1 MTTKSFLYKSFAT
14 LALLAVTATAAWGQ
28 NNIRTN
34 YSSRTIGHKTST
46 KWNDMRALLPDA
58 AKDLDTFNDE
68 KTYETNY
75 LGDPIQPAHT
85 YIDTIYVKKG
95 TDVQLTLPIV
105 SGNDTGDPPV
115 NPSNPSTREYTR
127 WYNFITEGTFHYSY
141 QSGYQTLTGDLF
153 DAYSN
158 CYRVSN
164 GYVSGQAFSTQ
175 NNTSNAVARMTFYY
189 PTDTQY
195 QTWSSGDNGL
205 DNGAAGNKFYIIACD
220 MSGYRDHTGSL
231 ANNNFVEPTLGLRAI
246 FYIVAVDGRGGDD
259 ETDMW
264 KNGMGRLELP
274 QYQGGN
280 YPGKKFLEE
289 YDIVFPADH
298 LGNMTDELVAL
309 SKNVNSYR
317 VDGDDN
323 DDLHVTI
330 NSSNNMRLLANG
342 GPNRPN
348 AVSGSNNEVTSMDIS
363 GSRRTISFRP
373 SSAERYKPWSVPDNS
388 TATIVVTKV
397 VEGGRYEEDKVY
409 NIAKFNLTFKK
420 VTRLLTQ
427 HELDR
432 IDRHR
437 DSSSVAANVINTNTD
452 KWFQNSY
459 QYRTPKYLR
468 ANYELLTSR
477 TFDYDPNVP
486 GMFSGEIQS
495 WYYPFPLD
503 WGYSSYFF
511 FDGSTTD
518 YFRRADSGHT
528 NYNNQPFA
536 EWGNYAITN
545 NYVGYGDRVSNSV
558 KRPTNEA
565 LGGRNDGGYFLY
577 VDASDRPGT
586 IVTLPFDENLCPGT
600 ELFFSAWVKSADEDG
615 EVNENSAMLFT
626 INGITESGTRV
637 PLYRQSTGQITT
649 TTFITN
655 SDDAVQTNEYRDVN
669 GYGSAQNDWY
679 QIYFSYTNNSEL
691 SDQFVSYELRV
702 DNNCGSTQ
710 GGDFYLDE
718 IEVFIAQPT
727 ARIVQKDFACTGE
740 RTLMRAGL
748 NWEQLCER
756 TGAEADET
764 DQNKEPEGIDYCFI
778 DEQMFNIL
786 MDGKDSTDTAVVAR
800 ALEQSAVSIGIG
812 SNVDDPD
819 HSYDRQIA
827 SLCWNPC
834 FDANKP
840 YVVDEENLAINN
852 VPDGSQNAHFYK
864 FGKAAEGNRQLA
876 VDFYAAMTPN
886 TPYYM
891 FILDKKTD
899 GTNGWSDFAAMWY
912 DKCAIKSRFFV
923 EGQTLIKINGEV
935 AVPEDDYCEGEA
947 LNFTAQMRVPQLQK
961 TADGVYEVVRDQQTG
976 ETVYDLI
983 DEEVYFDW
991 FFGSQEEFNQSNS
1004 NYGGESLQSSLASLR
1019 GLEQYRDVESM
1030 DGVTPVIVNGD
1041 TLLSQN
1047 HIDLINDYLTQDPAA
1062 GGQNQRL
1069 VLHKTNLDIRILKS
1083 GTQLILVP
1091 IEIVRPSDSS
1101 ISEAQWEKICWEYVP
1116 LNFISSGLSPKLFAG
1131 FNITEYPDDYNP
1143 GLRIGLRQ
1151 INKAVYT
1158 QTGGKRLKISLR
1170 GAEYTNN
1177 NVDYLGLVES
1187 NSDDA
1192 DYTQIYLTAT
1202 NDPAYLDILN
1212 SPNYTE
1218 TYLPIGKILYLRA
1231 EKYATGSGFDNNRA
1245 EVQFYLHE
1253 QELVDGTKFT
1263 FTPREG
1269 YYYTFSIN
1277 FAERRN
1283 NTSVNTNSCWG
1294 KFPMQM
1300 KVVPE
1305 NLVWQGGKGG
1315 ALKNWNN
1322 DANWKRADNG
1332 DLHADAN
1339 SYTSN
1344 QQNTTDNGYVP
1355 MLFSNVVMPEG
1366 SRAQLYMAGYIDG
1379 GALFEGA
1386 QNRPDGME
1394 APTENIRYDL
1404 MVYDEDPDGNTGN
1417 LTTQRYRVNI
1427 CKDIHFN
1434 EGAQMLHAEQLIYTK
1449 ASMDV
1454 PVPTKKWTLVSTPLQ
1469 GVVAGDWYTSKSTG
1483 SQAELRLFNNDVT
1496 FGPDNDRLAPAV
1508 YQRSWT
1514 DAASII
1520 EQGGGQTPVSFGALW
1535 SSAYNDAGVPYSA
1548 GAGFSVKAADIA
1560 NGSGTLVFRMPKDD
1574 ANYDYSSAALDRTKA
1589 GKLLISDMANRSTPS
1604 SYTGTK
1610 DITVAL
1616 TPSYGGNYMIVG
1628 NPFMAPLD
1636 IETFLNAN
1644 DNLDKVFWTET
1655 ENGPVVGAASTG
1667 NWLSGSSLIPPYG
1680 TFFVRKADGG
1690 ATNNEVVFSADMQEF
1705 DNASS
1710 TNGTETN
1717 ALVITASGTTKHST
1731 ALLAYADAAADAF
1744 AQGEDAQLIT
1754 DLTGNGID
1762 APLAY
1767 TVAGTTAASIN
1778 VVSTT
1783 RRIPMGVFAADDE
1796 VTTLTFSGSATLR
1809 NPRLYDAA
1817 LQTETPLTDATTLS
1831 VSGASHGRYF
1841 IISDGA
1847 APTGISGVDGDGA
1860 TELSVYS
1867 VTSGEVIVA
1876 ASAPIGLVNVYSAGG
1891 ALLKSVDA
1899 AGAKECTVSGLPAD
1913 VVVVRVA
1920 LPGGMEARKL
1930 KVKK

>member
-28 NNIRTN
+28 NNISTN

-85 YIDTIYVKKG
+85 YIDTMYVKKG
-95 TDVQLTLPIV
+95 SEIVLTLPIV
-105 SGNDTGDPPV
+105 AGNSNVEDPV
-115 NPSNPSTREYTR
+115 NAGNPSTREYTR

-141 QSGYQTLTGDLF
+141 QSGYQTRTGDLF

-189 PTDTQY
+189 PTDTEY
-195 QTWSSGDNGL
+195 QTWSSGNNGL

-231 ANNNFVEPTLGLRAI
+231 SNNNFVEPTLGLRAI

-274 QYQGGN
+274 QYQGGDV
-280 YPGKKFLEE
+280 PGKKFLEE

-330 NSSNNMRLLANG
+330 TSSNYMCLLANG
-342 GPNRPN
+342 GANRPN

-452 KWFQNSY
+452 RWFQNSY

-486 GMFSGEIQS
+486 GMFSDEVQS

-503 WGYSSYFF
+503 WSYSSYFF
-511 FDGSTTD
+511 FDGSTND
-518 YFRRADSGHT
+518 HFRSAGKNAH
-528 NYNNQPFA
+528 YNNQPFA

-615 EVNENSAMLFT
+615 SVNENSAMLFT

-727 ARIVQKDFACTGE
+727 AQIVQKDFACTGE

-756 TGAEADET
+756 IGAEADET
-764 DQNKEPEGIDYCFI
+764 DENKEHEGIDYCFI

-786 MDGKDSTDTAVVAR
+786 MDGKDSNDTAVVAR
-800 ALEQSAVSIGIG
+800 ALEKSAVSIGIG
-812 SNVDDPD
+812 SNVDDPE
-819 HSYDRQIA
+819 HSYDRLIA
-827 SLCWNPC
+827 SLWWNPC
-834 FDANKP
+834 FGANTK
-840 YVVDEENLAINN
+840 YVADKENLAIYN
-852 VPDGSQNAHFYK
+852 VIPEGSQNAHFYK
-864 FGKAAEGNRQLA
+864 FGTAAEGNRQLA

-891 FILDKKTD
+891 FILDRKRD
-899 GTNGWSDFAAMWY
+899 GTNGWSDFAAVWY

-947 LNFTAQMRVPQLQK
+947 LNFTAQMRVPKLK
-961 TADGVYEVVRDQQTG
+961 ENAGGVYEVVRDPQTG

-991 FFGSQEEFNQSNS
+991 FFGSQDEFNMANPEH
-1004 NYGGESLQSSLASLR
+1004 GGESLQSSLASLR
-1019 GLEQYRDVESM
+1019 GLPQYRDVESM
-1030 DGVTPVIVNGD
+1030 DGVNPEIVNGD

-1047 HIDLINDYLTQDPAA
+1047 HINLINDYLKQDPAA
-1062 GGQNQRL
+1062 GVQNQRL

-1101 ISEAQWEKICWEYVP
+1101 ISVEQWEKICWEYVP
-1116 LNFISSGLSPKLFAG
+1116 LNFISSGQSPKLFAG

-1151 INKAVYT
+1151 IKDAVYK
-1158 QTGGKRLKISLR
+1158 QNGKRLKISLR
-1170 GAEYTNN
+1170 GADYTNDR
-1177 NVDYLGLVES
+1177 VDYLGLIES
-1187 NSDDA
+1187 NVDDA

-1231 EKYATGSGFDNNRA
+1231 KEYVTGSGFDNRA
-1245 EVQFYLHE
+1245 EVQFYLNE
-1253 QELVDGTKFT
+1253 QNLVDGTKFT

-1277 FAERRN
+1277 FAERREN
-1283 NTSVNTNSCWG
+1283 SSVNTNSCWG

-1305 NLVWQGGKGG
+1305 NLVWQGSADG

-1366 SRAQLYMAGYIDG
+1366 SRAHLYMAGYVDG
-1379 GALFEGA
+1379 GALFQGKD
-1386 QNRPDGME
+1386 NRPAGME
-1394 APTENIRYDL
+1394 DPTENIQYDL
-1404 MVYDEDPDGNTGN
+1404 MVYDDDPDTHTGN
-1417 LTTQRYRVNI
+1417 LTTQRFRVNI
-1427 CKDIHFN
+1427 CNGIHFN

-1454 PVPTKKWTLVSTPLQ
+1454 PVPTKEWTLVSTPLQ
-1469 GVVAGDWYTSKSTG
+1469 DVVAGDWYTSMSTG
-1483 SQAELRLFNNDVT
+1483 SQAGLRLFNDVK
-1496 FGPDNDRLAPAV
+1496 FGPDNDRLAPAI

-1514 DAASII
+1514 GAASII
-1520 EQGGGQTPVSFGALW
+1520 KQGGGQTPVSFGALW

-1548 GAGFSVKAADIA
+1548 GAGFSVKAADVA
-1560 NGSGTLVFRMPKDD
+1560 NTGKLVFRMPKDD
-1574 ANYDYSSAALDRTKA
+1574 ASYDYSSTKLDRKNA
-1589 GKLLISDMANRSTPS
+1589 GCLLISGMANRSTPNA
-1604 SYTGTK
+1604 YTGTK
-1610 DITVAL
+1610 DITVTL
-1616 TPSYGGNYMIVG
+1616 TPSDDGKYMIVG

-1636 IETFLNAN
+1636 IETFLDANAET
-1644 DNLDKVFWTET
+1644 LEKVYWGET
-1655 ENGPVVGAASTG
+1655 EDGPVVGTDSWNSDMITG
-1667 NWLSGSSLIPPYG
+1667 TGYSIEPYG
-1680 TFFVRKADGG
+1680 AFFVKKRSAD
-1690 ATNNEVVFSADMQEF
+1690 ASNVVTFSADMQKLI
-1705 DNASS
+1705 DAGVSQ
-1710 TNGTETN
+1710 GTETN
-1717 ALVITASGTTKHST
+1717 ALVITASGTTKRST
-1731 ALLAYADAAADAF
+1731 ALLAYDDAAADAF

-1767 TVAGTTAASIN
+1767 TVAGTTAAAIN

-1796 VTTLTFSGSATLR
+1796 VTTLTFSGTATLR
-1809 NPRLYDAA
+1809 NPRLYDAE

-1899 AGAKECTVSGLPAD
+1899 AGAKVCTVSGLPAD

>member
-28 NNIRTN
+28 NNINTN

-75 LGDPIQPAHT
+75 LGEHIQPAHT
-85 YIDTIYVKKG
+85 YIDTMYVKKG
-95 TDVQLTLPIV
+95 SEIVLTLPIV
-105 SGNDTGDPPV
+105 AGNSDVEDPV
-115 NPSNPSTREYTR
+115 NAGNPSTREYTR

-141 QSGYQTLTGDLF
+141 RSGYQTRTGDLF

-164 GYVSGQAFSTQ
+164 GYVSGKAFS
-175 NNTSNAVARMTFYY
+175 NNQTSVARMTFYY

-231 ANNNFVEPTLGLRAI
+231 ASNNFVEPTLGLRAI
-246 FYIVAVDGRGGDD
+246 FYIVAVDGRGGGN

-274 QYQGGN
+274 QYQGGDGV
-280 YPGKKFLEE
+280 GKKFLEE

-298 LGNMTDELVAL
+298 IGNMTDELVAL

-323 DDLHVTI
+323 DNLHVTI
-330 NSSNNMRLLANG
+330 TSSNNINMRLLANG
-342 GPNRPN
+342 GANRPN
-348 AVSGSNNEVTSMDIS
+348 AVSGSDKEVTSMDIS
-363 GSRRTISFRP
+363 GFRRSISFRP

-397 VEGGRYEEDKVY
+397 VEGDRNEADKVY

-437 DSSSVAANVINTNTD
+437 DNSSDPDNVINTSVD
-452 KWFQNSY
+452 KWFQSSY

-468 ANYELLTSR
+468 ENYELLTSR

-511 FDGSTTD
+511 FDGSTTN
-518 YFRRADSGHT
+518 YFRRADSEHGG
-528 NYNNQPFA
+528 YNNQPYA

-545 NYVGYGDRVSNSV
+545 NYVGYGDIASNPV
-558 KRPTNEA
+558 KRPTDEA
-565 LGGRNDGGYFLY
+565 LGGRNDEGYFLY

-586 IVTLPFDENLCPGT
+586 IVTLPFEENLCPGT
-600 ELFFSAWVKSADEDG
+600 ELFFSAWVKSADENG
-615 EVNENSAMLFT
+615 ETNENSAMLFT
-626 INGITESGTRV
+626 IIGITESGTRV

-649 TTFITN
+649 TTYIPE
-655 SDDAVQTNEYRDVN
+655 SDDAVGTNEYTDAN
-669 GYGSAQNDWY
+669 GYGSSQNDWY
-679 QIYFSYTNNSEL
+679 QIFFSYTNNSDL

-756 TGAEADET
+756 IGADADET
-764 DQNKEPEGIDYCFI
+764 ATEKEHEGIDYCFI

-786 MDGKDSTDTAVVAR
+786 MEGKDAADLNEVAT

-812 SNVDDPD
+812 SNVEDPE
-819 HSYDRQIA
+819 HSYDRLIA
-827 SLCWNPC
+827 SLWWNPC
-834 FDANKP
+834 FDANTQ
-840 YVVDEENLAINN
+840 YVVDEENLAIYN
-852 VPDGSQNAHFYK
+852 VNPESSQNAHFYK
-864 FGKAAEGNRQLA
+864 LGTAAEENRQLA

-899 GTNGWSDFAAMWY
+899 GTTNDWSDFAAMWY

-947 LNFTAQMRVPQLQK
+947 LNFTAQMRVPQLK
-961 TADGVYEVVRDQQTG
+961 DNGEGVYEVVRDPQTG

-983 DEEVYFDW
+983 DEVVYFDW
-991 FFGSQEEFNQSNS
+991 FFGSQEEFNQSNP

-1030 DGVTPVIVNGD
+1030 DGVTPVIVNGE
-1041 TLLSQN
+1041 TLLSQT

-1091 IEIVRPSDSS
+1091 IEIVRPSDSG
-1101 ISEAQWEKICWEYVP
+1101 ISEEQWEKICWEYVP
-1116 LNFISSGLSPKLFAG
+1116 LNFISSGQSPKLFAG
-1131 FNITEYPDDYNP
+1131 FNLTQYPEDYNP

-1151 INKAVYT
+1151 INEAVYT

-1170 GAEYTNN
+1170 GAEYTND

-1202 NDPAYLDILN
+1202 NDPAYQDLLN
-1212 SPNYTE
+1212 SPSYTE
-1218 TYLPIGKILYLRA
+1218 TYLPIGKIRYLRA
-1231 EKYATGSGFDNNRA
+1231 EEYVTGSGFDNRA
-1245 EVQFYLHE
+1245 H
-1253 QELVDGTKFT
+1253 
-1263 FTPREG
+1263 
-1269 YYYTFSIN
+1269 
-1277 FAERRN
+1277 
-1283 NTSVNTNSCWG
+1283 
-1294 KFPMQM
+1294 
-1300 KVVPE
+1300 
-1305 NLVWQGGKGG
+1305 
-1315 ALKNWNN
+1315 
-1322 DANWKRADNG
+1322 
-1332 DLHADAN
+1332 
-1339 SYTSN
+1339 
-1344 QQNTTDNGYVP
+1344 
-1355 MLFSNVVMPEG
+1355 
-1366 SRAQLYMAGYIDG
+1366 
-1379 GALFEGA
+1379 
-1386 QNRPDGME
+1386 
-1394 APTENIRYDL
+1394 
-1404 MVYDEDPDGNTGN
+1404 
-1417 LTTQRYRVNI
+1417 
-1427 CKDIHFN
+1427 
-1434 EGAQMLHAEQLIYTK
+1434 LIYQNHGQK
-1449 ASMDV
+1449 QYD
-1454 PVPTKKWTLVSTPLQ
+1454 PVT
-1469 GVVAGDWYTSKSTG
+1469 
-1483 SQAELRLFNNDVT
+1483 
-1496 FGPDNDRLAPAV
+1496 
-1508 YQRSWT
+1508 
-1514 DAASII
+1514 
-1520 EQGGGQTPVSFGALW
+1520 EQQC
-1535 SSAYNDAGVPYSA
+1535 
-1548 GAGFSVKAADIA
+1548 
-1560 NGSGTLVFRMPKDD
+1560 
-1574 ANYDYSSAALDRTKA
+1574 
-1589 GKLLISDMANRSTPS
+1589 
-1604 SYTGTK
+1604 
-1610 DITVAL
+1610 
-1616 TPSYGGNYMIVG
+1616 
-1628 NPFMAPLD
+1628 
-1636 IETFLNAN
+1636 
-1644 DNLDKVFWTET
+1644 
-1655 ENGPVVGAASTG
+1655 
-1667 NWLSGSSLIPPYG
+1667 
-1680 TFFVRKADGG
+1680 
-1690 ATNNEVVFSADMQEF
+1690 
-1705 DNASS
+1705 
-1710 TNGTETN
+1710 
-1717 ALVITASGTTKHST
+1717 KHI
-1731 ALLAYADAAADAF
+1731 
-1744 AQGEDAQLIT
+1744 EDARKRSL
-1754 DLTGNGID
+1754 
-1762 APLAY
+1762 
-1767 TVAGTTAASIN
+1767 
-1778 VVSTT
+1778 
-1783 RRIPMGVFAADDE
+1783 
-1796 VTTLTFSGSATLR
+1796 
-1809 NPRLYDAA
+1809 
-1817 LQTETPLTDATTLS
+1817 
-1831 VSGASHGRYF
+1831 
-1841 IISDGA
+1841 
-1847 APTGISGVDGDGA
+1847 
-1860 TELSVYS
+1860 
-1867 VTSGEVIVA
+1867 
-1876 ASAPIGLVNVYSAGG
+1876 AGG
-1891 ALLKSVDA
+1891 VTCRFL
-1899 AGAKECTVSGLPAD
+1899 
-1913 VVVVRVA
+1913 
-1920 LPGGMEARKL
+1920 
-1930 KVKK
+1930 

>member
-1 MTTKSFLYKSFAT
+1 MRTTAFLYKCFAS
-14 LALLAVTATAAWGQ
+14 LALLCAANTAWGQ
-28 NNIRTN
+28 QNIRSD
-34 YSSRTIGHKTST
+34 YSSRTIQHRTTT
-46 KWNDMRALLPDA
+46 KWNEMREDLPDA
-58 AKDLDTFNDE
+58 AKNLDTFNDE

-75 LGDPIQPAHT
+75 LGGHIQPAHT

-105 SGNDTGDPPV
+105 SGSSTGDPPV
-115 NPSNPSTREYTR
+115 NASSPSTREYTR

-141 QSGYQTLTGDLF
+141 QSGRQTLTGDLF
-153 DAYSN
+153 DAYST

-164 GYVSGQAFSTQ
+164 GYVSGKAFSDGQ
-175 NNTSNAVARMTFYY
+175 TSVARMTFHY
-189 PTDTQY
+189 PTDEEF
-195 QTWSSGDNGL
+195 QTWSSGGL
-205 DNGAAGNKFYIIACD
+205 NNGAAGNKFYIIACD

-231 ANNNFVEPTLGLRAI
+231 SDNNFVEPTLGLRAI
-246 FYIVAVDGRGGDD
+246 YYMVAVDGRGGDD

-274 QYQGGN
+274 QYQGGDGD
-280 YPGKKFLEE
+280 GKKFLEE

-317 VDGDDN
+317 VDGDEN
-323 DDLHVTI
+323 DELHVTI
-330 NSSNNMRLLANG
+330 TSTNNMRLLGSG
-342 GPNRPN
+342 GQNRPN
-348 AVSGSNNEVTSMDIS
+348 YVSGSTGKYESLDIS
-363 GSRRTISFRP
+363 GYRRTISFRP
-373 SSAERYKPWSVPDNS
+373 NSADRYKPWSVPDNS

-397 VEGGRYEEDKVY
+397 VEGDRNEADKVY

-437 DSSSVAANVINTNTD
+437 DNSSDPDNVIDTNVD
-452 KWFQNSY
+452 KWFQSSY

-468 ANYELLTSR
+468 ENYELLTSR

-486 GMFSGEIQS
+486 GMFSDEIQS

-511 FDGSTTD
+511 FDGSTID
-518 YFRRADSGHT
+518 HFRRANNGHAS
-528 NYNNQPFA
+528 YNSQPYA

-545 NYVGYGDRVSNSV
+545 NYVGYGDISSNTV
-558 KRPTNEA
+558 KRPTDEA
-565 LGGRNDGGYFLY
+565 LGGRNDEGYFLY

-586 IVTLPFDENLCPGT
+586 IVTLPFEENLCRGT
-600 ELFFSAWVKSADEDG
+600 ELFFSAWVKSADENG
-615 EVNENSAMLFT
+615 LTNENSAMLFT
-626 INGITESGTRV
+626 IIGITESGTRV

-649 TTFITN
+649 TTYIAN
-655 SDDAVQTNEYRDVN
+655 DDDAVGTNEYRDEN
-669 GYGSAQNDWY
+669 GYGSRQNDWY
-679 QIYFSYTNNSEL
+679 QIYFSYTNNSDL

-756 TGAEADET
+756 IGAEADET
-764 DQNKEPEGIDYCFI
+764 DENKEPEGIDYCFI

-786 MDGKDSTDTAVVAR
+786 MDGKDSADTAVVAR

-812 SNVDDPD
+812 SNVEDPE
-819 HSYDRQIA
+819 HSYDRLIA
-827 SLCWNPC
+827 SLCWNLC
-834 FDANKP
+834 FDANTQ
-840 YVVDEENLAINN
+840 YVADEVNLAINN
-852 VPDGSQNAHFYK
+852 YPEGSQIAHFYK
-864 FGKAAEGNRQLA
+864 FGTAAEGNRQLA

-891 FILDKKTD
+891 FILDKKND
-899 GTNGWSDFAAMWY
+899 GTTNDWSDFAAMWY

-947 LNFTAQMRVPQLQK
+947 LNFTAQMRVPQLQEN
-961 TADGVYEVVRDQQTG
+961 ADGVYEVVRDPQTG
-976 ETVYDLI
+976 ETVYDII

-991 FFGSQEEFNQSNS
+991 FFGSQEEFNQSNLD
-1004 NYGGESLQSSLASLR
+1004 YGGESLQSSLASLR
-1019 GLEQYRDVESM
+1019 GLPQYRDVESM
-1030 DGVTPVIVNGD
+1030 DGVEPVIVNGE
-1041 TLLSQN
+1041 TLLSQD
-1047 HIDLINDYLTQDPAA
+1047 HIKLINDYLTQEPAA

-1091 IEIVRPSDSS
+1091 IEIVRPSNSS
-1101 ISEAQWEKICWEYVP
+1101 ISEEQWEKICWEYVP
-1116 LNFISSGLSPKLFAG
+1116 LNFISSGRSPKLFAG
-1131 FNITEYPDDYNP
+1131 FNLTQYPVDFNP

-1151 INKAVYT
+1151 INEARYTT

-1170 GAEYTNN
+1170 GAEYTNR
-1177 NVDYLGLVES
+1177 NVDYLGLLES

-1192 DYTQIYLTAT
+1192 DYTQIYLIDT
-1202 NDPAYLDILN
+1202 NDPAYQDLLN
-1212 SPNYTE
+1212 SKNYTE
-1218 TYLPIGKILYLRA
+1218 TYLPIGKIHYLRA
-1231 EKYATGSGFDNNRA
+1231 EEYAPGSGFDSRA
-1245 EVQFYLHE
+1245 EVQFYLDE
-1253 QELVDGTKFT
+1253 QNLVDGTKFT

-1305 NLVWQGGKGG
+1305 NLVWQGGEGG

-1322 DANWKRADNG
+1322 DANWKRADAT
-1332 DLHADAN
+1332 DLHADAG
-1339 SYTSN
+1339 SYTTN
-1344 QQNTTDNGYVP
+1344 VQNTTNNGFVP
-1355 MLFSNVVMPEG
+1355 MLFSNVVMPKD
-1366 SRAQLYMAGYIDG
+1366 SRAQLYMAGYNQG
-1379 GALFEGA
+1379 GAFQGA

-1394 APTENIRYDL
+1394 APTENIQYDL
-1404 MVYDEDPDGNTGN
+1404 MVYDEDPDGNTDN

-1427 CKDIHFN
+1427 CNDIHFN

-1454 PVPTKKWTLVSTPLQ
+1454 PVPAKQWTLVSTPLQ

-1483 SQAELRLFNNDVT
+1483 SQAGLRLFNNDVT
-1496 FGPDNDRLAPAV
+1496 FGMDNDRLAPAI

-1514 DAASII
+1514 GAANII
-1520 EQGGGQTPVSFGALW
+1520 ENAGSTPGTPVSFGALW
-1535 SSAYNDAGVPYSA
+1535 SSAYNDASVPYTA
-1548 GAGFSVKAADIA
+1548 GGGFSIKAADV
-1560 NGSGTLVFRMPKDD
+1560 NGSETLVFRMPKDD
-1574 ANYDYSSAALDRTKA
+1574 TSYAYSSADALDRNKA
-1589 GKLLISDMANRSTPS
+1589 GKLLISGMADRSTPNT
-1604 SYTGTK
+1604 YKGTEP
-1610 DITVAL
+1610 ITVTL
-1616 TPSYGGNYMIVG
+1616 TPSYDGKYMIVG
-1628 NPFMAPLD
+1628 NPFMARLD
-1636 IETFLNAN
+1636 IETFLDANAET
-1644 DNLDKVFWTET
+1644 LEKVYWGET
-1655 ENGPVVGAASTG
+1655 EHGPVVGTDSWNSDMITG
-1667 NWLSGSSLIPPYG
+1667 TGYSIEPYEA
-1680 TFFVRKADGG
+1680 FFVKKKSAD
-1690 ATNNEVVFSADMQEF
+1690 ASNVVTFSADMQKLA
-1705 DNASS
+1705 DAGLSP
-1710 TNGTETN
+1710 GTETN
-1717 ALVITASGTTKHST
+1717 ALVITASGTTKRST

-1754 DLTGNGID
+1754 DLTGNGIV

-1767 TVAGTTAASIN
+1767 TVAGTTAAAIN

-1796 VTTLTFSGSATLR
+1796 VTTLSFSGTATLR

>member
-1 MTTKSFLYKSFAT
+1 MRTTAFLYKCFAS
-14 LALLAVTATAAWGQ
+14 LALLCAANTAWGQ
-28 NNIRTN
+28 DNISST
-34 YSSRTIGHKTST
+34 YSSRTIQHKTAT
-46 KWNDMRALLPDA
+46 KWTVMRENLPDA
-58 AKDLDTFNDE
+58 AKNLDTFNDE

-95 TDVQLTLPIV
+95 ADVELTLPIV
-105 SGNDTGDPPV
+105 AGQGSGDPPV
-115 NPSNPSTREYTR
+115 NPDNPSTREYTR
-127 WYNFITEGTFHYSY
+127 WYNFITEGTFYY
-141 QSGYQTLTGDLF
+141 QYTQSFRNYTGDLF
-153 DAYSN
+153 DAYSG

-164 GYVSGQAFSTQ
+164 GYVSGRAFTDNQ
-175 NNTSNAVARMTFYY
+175 LPVTRMTFHY
-189 PTDTQY
+189 PTDSEY

-231 ANNNFVEPTLGLRAI
+231 QNYNFVEPTLGLRAI
-246 FYIVAVDGRGGDD
+246 YYIVAVDGRGGDD

-274 QYQGGN
+274 QYQGGDGV
-280 YPGKKFLEE
+280 GKKFLEE

-298 LGNMTDELVAL
+298 IGNMTDELVAL

-323 DDLHVTI
+323 DNLHVTI
-330 NSSNNMRLLANG
+330 TSSNNINMRLLANG
-342 GPNRPN
+342 GADRPN

-363 GSRRTISFRP
+363 GFRRTISFRP
-373 SSAERYKPWSVPDNS
+373 SSAESYKPWSVPDNS

-397 VEGGRYEEDKVY
+397 VEGDRNEADKVY

-437 DSSSVAANVINTNTD
+437 DDSSDPDNVIDTSVD
-452 KWFQNSY
+452 RWFRSSY

-511 FDGSTTD
+511 FDGSTTN
-518 YFRRADSGHT
+518 YFRRADRGHGG
-528 NYNNQPFA
+528 YNNQPYA

-545 NYVGYGDRVSNSV
+545 NYVGYGDIASNPV
-558 KRPTNEA
+558 KRPTDEA
-565 LGGRNDGGYFLY
+565 LGGRNDEGYFLY

-586 IVTLPFDENLCPGT
+586 IVTLPFEENLCPGT
-600 ELFFSAWVKSADEDG
+600 ELFFSAWVKSADENG
-615 EVNENSAMLFT
+615 ETNENSAMLFT
-626 INGITESGTRV
+626 IIGITESGTRV

-649 TTFITN
+649 TSYIAN
-655 SDDAVQTNEYRDVN
+655 DDDAVGTNEYTDAN
-669 GYGSAQNDWY
+669 GYGSSQNDWY
-679 QIYFSYTNNSEL
+679 QIYFSYTNNSDL

-727 ARIVQKDFACTGE
+727 AQIVQKDFACTGE

-764 DQNKEPEGIDYCFI
+764 ATDKEHEGIDYCFI

-786 MDGKDSTDTAVVAR
+786 MDGKDSTDLTVVAN

-812 SNVDDPD
+812 SNVDDPE
-819 HSYDRQIA
+819 HSFDRQIA
-827 SLCWNPC
+827 SLWWNPC
-834 FDANKP
+834 FDANTQ
-840 YVVDEENLAINN
+840 YVADEVNLAIYN
-852 VPDGSQNAHFYK
+852 VPEGSQNAYFYK
-864 FGKAAEGNRQLA
+864 FGTADEGNRQLT

-899 GTNGWSDFAAMWY
+899 GTTNGWSDFAAVWY

-947 LNFTAQMRVPQLQK
+947 LNFTAQMRVPKLQEK
-961 TADGVYEVVRDQQTG
+961 ADGVYEVVRDPQTG
-976 ETVYDLI
+976 ETVYDII

-991 FFGSQEEFNQSNS
+991 FFGSQDEFNMANPEH
-1004 NYGGESLQSSLASLR
+1004 GGESLQSSLASLR
-1019 GLEQYRDVESM
+1019 GLPQYRDVESM
-1030 DGVTPVIVNGD
+1030 DGVTPVIVNGE
-1041 TLLSQN
+1041 TLLSQD
-1047 HIDLINDYLTQDPAA
+1047 HIDLINDYLTQEPAT

-1091 IEIVRPSDSS
+1091 IEIVRPSDSD
-1101 ISEAQWEKICWEYVP
+1101 ITEEQWEKICWEYVP
-1116 LNFISSGLSPKLFAG
+1116 LNFISSGQSPKLFAG
-1131 FNITEYPDDYNP
+1131 FNLTQYPEDFNP

-1151 INKAVYT
+1151 INEAAYT
-1158 QTGGKRLKISLR
+1158 QTDGKRLKISLR
-1170 GAEYTNN
+1170 GAEYTND

-1202 NDPAYLDILN
+1202 NDPAYQDLLN
-1212 SPNYTE
+1212 SPSYTE
-1218 TYLPIGKILYLRA
+1218 TYLPIGKIHYLHA
-1231 EKYATGSGFDNNRA
+1231 EEYELNSAFDNRA
-1245 EVQFYLHE
+1245 EVQFYLNE
-1253 QELVDGTKFT
+1253 QVLVDGTNFT

-1305 NLVWQGGKGG
+1305 NLVWQGGADG

-1322 DANWKRADNG
+1322 DANWKRADAT
-1332 DLHADAN
+1332 DLHAADG
-1339 SYTSN
+1339 SYTTN
-1344 QQNTTDNGYVP
+1344 DENETDNGFVP

-1366 SRAQLYMAGYIDG
+1366 SRAHLYMAGYVDG
-1379 GALFEGA
+1379 GAFQGKE
-1386 QNRPDGME
+1386 NRPEGME
-1394 APTENIRYDL
+1394 APTENIQYDL
-1404 MVYDEDPDGNTGN
+1404 MVYDEDPDNNTGN

-1427 CKDIHFN
+1427 CNDIHFN
-1434 EGAQMLHAEQLIYTK
+1434 QGAQMLHAEQLIYTK

-1454 PVPTKKWTLVSTPLQ
+1454 PVPTKEWTLVSTPLQ
-1469 GVVAGDWYTSKSTG
+1469 SVVAGDWYTSKSTG
-1483 SQAELRLFNNDVT
+1483 SQAGLRLFNDVT
-1496 FGPDNDRLAPAV
+1496 FDTDNNDRLAPAV
-1508 YQRSWT
+1508 YQRSWA
-1514 DAASII
+1514 DAANII
-1520 EQGGGQTPVSFGALW
+1520 EQGGGTTPVSFEALW
-1535 SSAYNDAGVPYSA
+1535 SSAYNDASVPYSA
-1548 GAGFSVKAADIA
+1548 GAGFSIKAADAA
-1560 NGSGTLVFRMPKDD
+1560 NNTGTLVFRMPKDD
-1574 ANYDYSSAALDRTKA
+1574 ESYEYSSNELDRTNA
-1589 GKLLISDMANRSTPS
+1589 GRLLISQMADRSTPS
-1604 SYTGTK
+1604 AYTGTK
-1610 DITVAL
+1610 PITATL
-1616 TPSYGGNYMIVG
+1616 TPSADGKYMIVG
-1628 NPFMAPLD
+1628 NPFMAPLNVQD
-1636 IETFLNAN
+1636 FLNAN

-1667 NWLSGSSLIPPYG
+1667 NWLTGSSLIPPYG
-1680 TFFVRKADGG
+1680 AFFVRKADG
-1690 ATNNEVVFSADMQEF
+1690 ATNNEVVFSAGMQEL

-1710 TNGTETN
+1710 TTGTETN

-1731 ALLAYADAAADAF
+1731 AMLAYDDAAADAF
-1744 AQGEDAQLIT
+1744 SEGEDAQLIT
-1754 DLTGNGID
+1754 DLTGNGTE

-1783 RRIPMGVFAADDE
+1783 RRIPMGVFAADDD
-1796 VTTLTFSGSATLR
+1796 VTTLTFSGTATLR

-1920 LPGGMEARKL
+1920 LPGATEARKL
-1930 KVKK
+1930 KVKR